1 MSNGSYKVM
10 WAALKPMILERMTAL
25 VSSLKGQE
33 VPLAVSDPYVSGPD
47 EEFGSDEY
55 RVTVDLKNEQGITVL
70 SAEFQLRD
78 GADDGA
84 DGFAIA
90 CNLTGYNALALGGFQ
105 PDAFSEDFF
114 TQDQEVLEGRA
125 EEFDVYEFSLA
136 VKEALQDETLLEEVA
151 EASAGMSPA

>member
-1 MSNGSYKVM
+1 M

-25 VSSLKGQE
+25 VSGLKGQE
-33 VPLAVSDPYVSGPD
+33 VPLAVSDPYISGPD

-55 RVTVDLKNEQGITVL
+55 RVTVDLKNEHDITVL

-84 DGFAIA
+84 EGFAIA
-90 CNLTGYNALALGGFQ
+90 CMLNGYNALVLGGFQ
-105 PDAFSEDFF
+105 PNAYTDDFF
-114 TQDQEVLEGRA
+114 TLDKEVLESRVD
-125 EEFDVYEFSLA
+125 EFDAYEFVLA
-136 VKEALQDETLLEEVA
+136 INEALQDETLLEEVA